1 MVKRCDSESGFTLT
15 EVVISIVVI
24 TTLAGAFAPLIASSV
39 RGIKLAGV
47 RLQSLYSM
55 RGEMERRLAT
65 FSGEKRK
72 VTIKGRNQ
80 DGRAD
85 DWVVEGL
92 QITVSGSGSEQQG
105 EELLVSFVIPE
116 EQPL

>member
-65 FSGEKRK
+65 FSGEKRR

-80 DGRAD
+80 DGRAAA
-85 DWVVEGL
+85 WEVEGL